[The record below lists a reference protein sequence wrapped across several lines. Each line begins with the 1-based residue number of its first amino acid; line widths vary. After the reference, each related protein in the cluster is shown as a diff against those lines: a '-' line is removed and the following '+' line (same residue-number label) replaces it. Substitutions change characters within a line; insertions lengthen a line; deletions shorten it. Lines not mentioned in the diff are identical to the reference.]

1 LLRSLCR
8 MHHTRPLCRAPSSQ
22 YGPKFAPGFAP
33 YPLLF
38 FLRPFLALA
47 CLLILSP
54 RSLSC
59 SLGPVLLFL
68 VPFFLSAFHPFS
80 FAVLSLPACLF
91 VRAPVRVFA
100 CLRAH
105 VCVCVWV
112 GGCVF
117 SCWFVPFCCYLP
129 LPLSCCFFLSSFQ
142 KLRATKNTHSNIKI
156 CADN

>member
-1 LLRSLCR
+1 
-8 MHHTRPLCRAPSSQ
+8 MHHTRPLRRAPSSQ

-38 FLRPFLALA
+38 FLRPLLALA

-54 RSLSC
+54 R

-105 VCVCVWV
+105 VCVCVCVWV

-117 SCWFVPFCCYLP
+117 SCWVVPFCSPC
-129 LPLSCCFFLSSFQ
+129 LSLLLFLSVFISE
-142 KLRATKNTHSNIKI
+142 IKS
-156 CADN
+156 D